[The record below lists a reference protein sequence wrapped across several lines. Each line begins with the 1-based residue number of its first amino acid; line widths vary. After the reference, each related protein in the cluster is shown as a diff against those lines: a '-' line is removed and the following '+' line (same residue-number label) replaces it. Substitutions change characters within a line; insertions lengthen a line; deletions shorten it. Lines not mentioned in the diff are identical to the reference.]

1 MSHFW
6 RRKDQTKSLIFSLV
20 LCSQFVTPPCADLYP
35 ATPVLGDFWLW
46 YKLDQHKF
54 AFKLIG
60 FTDETAACKKQKC
73 PVRQFW
79 VASRLMQ
86 GREEGHVGSFGKL
99 LWRAA
104 APPVPGWAV
113 VRKDIIKKWEH
124 VFFFPSPSPGG
135 FPQTHISRVVKQ
147 WNKAKMSAWEAAATT
162 PCQSRARTG
171 IPAHLRFLWHQL
183 QSTVIFILKCSSP
196 GEHRGWSYPPWDHS
210 LKKE

>member
-1 MSHFW
+1 MWW
-6 RRKDQTKSLIFSLV
+6 RKQSRECSMADKPASVTGQPERNHLAYGRAHYLIYRQNTERWVISGEGKIRPNPSFFSLV
-20 LCSQFVTPPCADLYP
+20 LCSQCVTPPCADLYP

-104 APPVPGWAV
+104 APPVPGWEV

-135 FPQTHISRVVKQ
+135 FP
-147 WNKAKMSAWEAAATT
+147 
-162 PCQSRARTG
+162 
-171 IPAHLRFLWHQL
+171 
-183 QSTVIFILKCSSP
+183 
-196 GEHRGWSYPPWDHS
+196 
-210 LKKE
+210 